1 MERYICYKKTHF
13 IYTQIDD
20 IDDATVAVG
29 VLYMEL

>member
-1 MERYICYKKTHF
+1 MERYICYKKTNF

-20 IDDATVAVG
+20 IDDATMAVG